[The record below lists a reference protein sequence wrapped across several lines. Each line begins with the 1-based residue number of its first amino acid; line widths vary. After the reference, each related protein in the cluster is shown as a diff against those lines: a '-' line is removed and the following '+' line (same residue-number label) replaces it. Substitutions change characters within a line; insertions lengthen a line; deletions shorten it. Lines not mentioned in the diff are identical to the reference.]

1 MPLLQRGVKAMFIT
15 KKHLNRRTLLKGA
28 GAAISLPLLD
38 AMVPAAT
45 AQSQTAA
52 GQRLRFGAV
61 YVPNGIYPGHWHP
74 EKVGKDFEFNR
85 VMRPLESN
93 REYITTV
100 SRLKSPE
107 GNQDMG
113 GIHMGASAA
122 FLNGAGPLSENGD
135 FNELRSKKSLDQYI
149 ADVIAGDT
157 PLRSLE
163 VGTED
168 MGTSAGACDN
178 YPCLYFNTLAWYDDQ
193 SPLPVSI
200 SPQVTFERM
209 FGDPG
214 TAEQRLRRLSTK
226 RSMLDSILDESKRME
241 RMLGAADSALLDE
254 YLTNIRRIE
263 GQIQRLATRSD
274 VISTVEDGPVGIP
287 EDFDEHMDLTYD
299 LMHLAYQ
306 GDMTRVFTFMTGHEA
321 TGRSYAHVGV
331 NEPHHNVS
339 HHQNTEESLDKYSR
353 ITTYQVQKLANFVER
368 LRNTPDGDGN
378 LLDSTLLYFGAGM
391 SNGLVHDRHNVPAML
406 VGGAGG
412 RHKGNRHIQARKD
425 EPTSNLLLGI
435 ADLMGA
441 EVEHIGIAD
450 GRLTV

>member
-1 MPLLQRGVKAMFIT
+1 MFIT

-28 GAAISLPLLD
+28 GAAVSLPLLD

-45 AQSQTAA
+45 AQSATAA
-52 GQRLRFGAV
+52 AERLRFGSV
-61 YVPNGIYPGHWHP
+61 YVPNGIYPDDWHP
-74 EKVGKDFEFNR
+74 EQTGKDFELKR
-85 VMRPLESN
+85 VMKPMESN
-93 REYITTV
+93 REYLTTI

-122 FLNGAGPLSENGD
+122 FLNGRGPLSENGD
-135 FNELRSKKSLDQYI
+135 FNALRSAKSLDQYI

-163 VGTED
+163 LGVED

-178 YPCLYFNTLAWYDDQ
+178 YPCIFFNTMAWYDDQ
-193 SPLPVSI
+193 SPLPVAI

-214 TAEQRLRRLSTK
+214 TAEQRLRRLETK
-226 RSMLDSILDESKRME
+226 QSMLDSILDESRRLE
-241 RMLGAADSALLDE
+241 RMLGASDSALLDE

-263 GQIQRLATRSD
+263 GQIQRLSSRSG
-274 VISTVEDGPVGIP
+274 VIANAEAGPVGIP
-287 EDFDEHMDLTYD
+287 EDFDTHMTLTYD
-299 LMHLAYQ
+299 LAHLAYQ
-306 GDMTRVFTFMTGHEA
+306 GDMTRVFSFMTGHEA

-339 HHQNTEESLDKYSR
+339 HHKYTEESLDKYAR
-353 ITTYQVQKLANFVER
+353 ITTYQVQKFAEFVEK
-368 LRNTPDGDGN
+368 LKNTPDGDGS

-391 SNGLVHDRHNVPAML
+391 SNGVAHDRHNVPAML
-406 VGGAGG
+406 VGRANG
-412 RHKGNRHIQARKD
+412 RLEGNRHLQARED

-441 EVEHIGIAD
+441 EIEHMGIAD
-450 GRLTV
+450 GRFLL

>member
-1 MPLLQRGVKAMFIT
+1 MFIT

-28 GAAISLPLLD
+28 GAAVSLPFLD

-45 AQSQTAA
+45 AQSSTAA
-52 GQRLRFGAV
+52 AEKLRFGSV
-61 YVPNGIYPGHWHP
+61 YVPNGIYPDDWHP
-74 EKVGKDFEFNR
+74 EKTGKDFELKR
-85 VMRPLESN
+85 VMKPMESN
-93 REYITTV
+93 REFLTTI
-100 SRLKSPE
+100 SRMKSPE

-113 GIHMGASAA
+113 GIHMGASSA
-122 FLNGAGPLSENGD
+122 FLNGRGPLSENGN
-135 FNELRSKKSLDQYI
+135 FNALRSAKSLDQYI
-149 ADVIAGDT
+149 ADVVAGDT

-163 VGTED
+163 LGVED

-178 YPCLYFNTLAWYDDQ
+178 YPCIFFNTLSWADDQ
-193 SPLPVSI
+193 SPLPVAI

-214 TAEQRLRRLSTK
+214 TAEQRLRRLETK
-226 RSMLDSILDESKRME
+226 QSMLDSILDESKRLE
-241 RMLGAADSALLDE
+241 RMLGASDSALLDE

-263 GQIQRLATRSD
+263 GQIQRLSSRSG
-274 VISTVEDGPVGIP
+274 VIANAEAGPVGIP
-287 EDFDEHMDLTYD
+287 EDFDTHMTLTYD
-299 LMHLAYQ
+299 LAHLAYQ

-339 HHQNTEESLDKYSR
+339 HHKYTEESLDKYAR
-353 ITTYQVQKLANFVER
+353 ITTYQVQKFAEFVEKMK
-368 LRNTPDGDGN
+368 NTPDGDGS

-391 SNGLVHDRHNVPAML
+391 SNGVAHDRHNVPAML
-406 VGGAGG
+406 VGRANG
-412 RHKGNRHIQARKD
+412 RMEGNRHLQARED

-441 EVEHIGIAD
+441 ELETIGIAD
-450 GRLTV
+450 GRFLL